1 MPADTVINIQSEIPF
16 LILVSHD
23 INYVLFKKINKERKK
38 PQYTQPQEKKH
49 FFFLQVIDFIFF
61 KKSLLCN

>member
-23 INYVLFKKINKERKK
+23 INYVLFKKNK
-38 PQYTQPQEKKH
+38 QGEKKTPIH
-49 FFFLQVIDFIFF
+49 TTPRKETFFFLQVIDFIFF

>member
-23 INYVLFKKINKERKK
+23 INYVLLKKKNKERKNK
-38 PQYTQPQEKKH
+38 KYTQPQEK
-49 FFFLQVIDFIFF
+49 
-61 KKSLLCN
+61 